1 MLKWLLVGWVCTGVG
16 QEQACLRMASEVI
29 HEDLKS
35 CKEYYKVIY
44 NAPNN
49 QIFKEK
55 KFTLINQNRKIKIL
69 ELVL

>member
-1 MLKWLLVGWVCTGVG
+1 VLKWLLVGWVCTGVG

-44 NAPNN
+44 NELNVPNVTVSFDCV
-49 QIFKEK
+49 QAAV
-55 KFTLINQNRKIKIL
+55 L
-69 ELVL
+69 EDVL

>member
-44 NAPNN
+44 NELNVPNVTVSFDCV
-49 QIFKEK
+49 QEAV
-55 KFTLINQNRKIKIL
+55 L
-69 ELVL
+69 EDVL